1 MTLLYMYFENS
12 SAIDGTYKG
21 IKPNTNG
28 YTFDNR
34 FIVTLDKEN
43 NIFYINDNPNYV
55 QIYNNAIS
63 NVSCIVGKNGSGKTT
78 FIELL
83 ITNIAWGIT
92 EKQPSLMKSI
102 YYEMKADGTYDF
114 FLHQYINWNV
124 NYKIHYNGNNV
135 SINKNGYTSIPHPV
149 FGSSFSSQ
157 IPKETKFIFHSL
169 SPFDKIF
176 YSISLPFKKNP
187 KRISPFTDQM
197 KYIGNQNIFVGDP
210 KHEIQ
215 TLTNLITL
223 FSNKYFSE
231 PFNNSL
237 GYTFSRIDIDLEYK
251 KRTVD
256 INTKIYIEE
265 IINKVST
272 FQNIDNYPE
281 LVAFKNIDNTIQKE
295 FLLKFFAKD
304 LSKLTAEEFL
314 RFIIIDSFTLVELT
328 TNITYFNNFLK
339 LISFSSIIDSNGN
352 INGPKLRQNI
362 LSIQKFP
369 DYIFIKDSNFLN
381 EFIQKK
387 DELETILKLS
397 NLSIEEIS
405 GIGNLPA
412 AIQLI
417 RRLKN
422 KDYLEFKLYLL
433 KKDEE
438 INYFYLSSG
447 EKTMI
452 SYFANLMSSVLDFPS
467 HNNKTFIILIDE
479 VELHLHPEWQRNF
492 IDYMN
497 KFFRENNL
505 NMKYQFIIA
514 THSPFI
520 LSDIVEE
527 QIIFI
532 NQDEK
537 KSNEHNTFGANIYD
551 IFEKG
556 FFLENS
562 IGKCSE
568 NYIHELSNTIYL
580 FKALEHIVK
589 HQDYFLMRNYLQKH
603 YEIDSNSNKSIDEQ
617 KKEADELLFRNI
629 LNELKNKHFVWLKD
643 KISIISIEKYV
654 IQNTSIKLN
663 EQMNKYINI
672 IGEPTI
678 KTHLKEIYKDIKEFE
693 IDAN

>member
-1 MTLLYMYFENS
+1 MYFENS
-12 SAIDGTYKG
+12 LPIDGTYKG

-43 NIFYINDNPNYV
+43 HIFHINDSPNYV

-63 NVSCIVGKNGSGKTT
+63 NISCIVGKNGSGKTT
-78 FIELL
+78 FMELL

-102 YYEMKADGTYDF
+102 YYEKNADGTYKF
-114 FLHQYINWNV
+114 FLHQYINWNE
-124 NYKIHYNGNNV
+124 NYKIHYNGDEV
-135 SINKNGYTSIPHPV
+135 LVNKNGYNSPPHPV
-149 FGSSFSSQ
+149 YGSSFSSQ
-157 IPKETKFIFHSL
+157 IPEETKFIFHSL

-187 KRISPFTDQM
+187 KRISPFIDQM

-223 FSNKYFSE
+223 FSNEYFSK
-231 PFNNSL
+231 PFHDSL
-237 GYTFSRIDIDLEYK
+237 GYTFSRIEIDLEHK

-256 INTKIYIEE
+256 INTKIYIKE
-265 IINKVST
+265 IINKVSI
-272 FQNIDNYPE
+272 FQNIEKYPE
-281 LVAFKNIDNTIQKE
+281 LVAFKNIDEKKQEE
-295 FLLKFFAKD
+295 FLSIFFAKD
-304 LSKLTAEEFL
+304 LSKSTAEEFL
-314 RFIIIDSFTLVELT
+314 RFVIIDSFTLIELT

-352 INGPKLRQNI
+352 INGQRVRQNI

-369 DYIFIKDSNFLN
+369 DYIFIKDSKFLN
-381 EFIQKK
+381 EFIQKR

-397 NLSIEEIS
+397 NLPIEKIS
-405 GIGNLPA
+405 ELDSLPA

-452 SYFANLMSSVLDFPS
+452 SYFANLMSSILDFPS
-467 HNNKTFIILIDE
+467 HDNKTFIILIDE

-568 NYIHELSNTIYL
+568 SYIHELSNTIYL

-589 HQDYFLMRNYLQKH
+589 HQDYFLIRNYLQKH
-603 YEIDSNSNKSIDEQ
+603 YEIDSNSKKSIDEQ
-617 KKEADELLFRNI
+617 KKEADEVLFRNI
-629 LNELKNKHFVWLKD
+629 LNELKNKNLVFLKD
-643 KISIISIEKYV
+643 KISSTSIEKYV
-654 IQNTSIKLN
+654 TQDTSVKLD
-663 EQMNKYINI
+663 EQMNKYINV

-678 KTHLKEIYKDIKEFE
+678 KTHLQEIYEDIKEFE

>member
-1 MTLLYMYFENS
+1 MYFENS
-12 SAIDGTYKG
+12 LPIDGTYKG

-43 NIFYINDNPNYV
+43 NIFHINDSPNYV

-78 FIELL
+78 FMELL

-102 YYEMKADGTYDF
+102 YYEINADGTYKF
-114 FLHQYINWNV
+114 FLHQYINWNE
-124 NYKIHYNGNNV
+124 NYKIHYNGNEV
-135 SINKNGYTSIPHPV
+135 FINKNGYNSPPHPV
-149 FGSSFSSQ
+149 YGSNFSSQ
-157 IPKETKFIFHSL
+157 IPEETKFIFHSL

-187 KRISPFTDQM
+187 KRISPFIDQM

-223 FSNKYFSE
+223 FSNEYFSK
-231 PFNNSL
+231 PFNDSL
-237 GYTFSRIDIDLEYK
+237 GYTFSRIEIDLEHK

-256 INTKIYIEE
+256 INTKIYIDE

-272 FQNIDNYPE
+272 FQNIEKYPE
-281 LVAFKNIDNTIQKE
+281 LVAFKNIDKKKQEE
-295 FLLKFFAKD
+295 FLSIFFAKD
-304 LSKLTAEEFL
+304 LSKSTAEEFL
-314 RFIIIDSFTLVELT
+314 RFIIIDSFTLIELT

-352 INGPKLRQNI
+352 INGQRVRQNI

-369 DYIFIKDSNFLN
+369 DYIFIKDSKFLN

-397 NLSIEEIS
+397 NLPIEQIS
-405 GIGNLPA
+405 KINNLPA

-452 SYFANLMSSVLDFPS
+452 SYFANLMSSILDFPS
-467 HNNKTFIILIDE
+467 HDNKTFIILIDE

-568 NYIHELSNTIYL
+568 SYIHELSNTIYL
-580 FKALEHIVK
+580 FKALEHIVE
-589 HQDYFLMRNYLQKH
+589 HQDYFLIRNYLQKH
-603 YEIDSNSNKSIDEQ
+603 YEIDSNSKKSIDEQ
-617 KKEADELLFRNI
+617 KKEADEVLFRNI
-629 LNELKNKHFVWLKD
+629 LNELKNKDLVLLKN
-643 KISIISIEKYV
+643 KISSTSIEKYV
-654 IQNTSIKLN
+654 IQDTSVKLD

-678 KTHLKEIYKDIKEFE
+678 KIHLQEIYEDIKKFE

>member
-12 SAIDGTYKG
+12 LPIDSTYKG
-21 IKPNTNG
+21 IKPNING

-34 FIVTLDKEN
+34 FNVKLDKEN
-43 NIFYINDNPNYV
+43 NIFYINDNPSYV

-63 NVSCIVGKNGSGKTT
+63 NFSCIVGKNGSGKTT
-78 FIELL
+78 FFELL
-83 ITNIAWGIT
+83 IANIAWGIT
-92 EKQPSLMKSI
+92 ERQPSLMKSI
-102 YYEMKADGTYDF
+102 YYEINGDGTYKF
-114 FLHQYINWNV
+114 FLHQYINWNS
-124 NYKIHYNGNNV
+124 NYKIYYNGNEV
-135 SINKNGYTSIPHPV
+135 EINKNGYMSPHHPT

-157 IPKETKFIFHSL
+157 IPDKTKFIFHSL

-176 YSISLPFKKNP
+176 YSISLPFKKSP
-187 KRISPFTDQM
+187 KKISPFRKQM
-197 KYIGNQNIFVGDP
+197 KYIGNQNIFKGDP

-223 FSNKYFSE
+223 FSNEYFLK
-231 PFNNSL
+231 PFYSALN
-237 GYTFSRIDIDLEYK
+237 YTFSRLEIDFDHK
-251 KRTVD
+251 KRAVD
-256 INTKIYIEE
+256 VNTKIYIDE

-272 FQNIDNYPE
+272 FQNIDKYPE
-281 LVAFKNIDNTIQKE
+281 LKAFKKVDAVEQE
-295 FLLKFFAKD
+295 RFLSIFFTQD
-304 LSKLTAEEFL
+304 LGKSTVEEFL
-314 RFIIIDSFTLVELT
+314 RFIIIDSFSLIKITP
-328 TNITYFNNFLK
+328 NITYFNNFLK
-339 LISFSSIIDSNGN
+339 LISFSQTVKSNKDIDYSQVSRN
-352 INGPKLRQNI
+352 L
-362 LSIQKFP
+362 LSIEKFP
-369 DYIFIKDSNFLN
+369 DYIFINDSNFLN
-381 EFIQKK
+381 GLIQKK
-387 DELETILKLS
+387 DELKTILQLS
-397 NLSIEEIS
+397 SLSIEEIAQ
-405 GIGNLPA
+405 IDNLSTI
-412 AIQLI
+412 IQLI
-417 RRLKN
+417 RKLKY

-433 KKDEE
+433 KQDEE

-452 SYFANLMSSVLDFPS
+452 SYFTNLMSSILDFP
-467 HNNKTFIILIDE
+467 HPKDKTFIIMIDE

-568 NYIHELSNTIYL
+568 SYIHELSNTIYL
-580 FKALEHIVK
+580 FKALEYIVE
-589 HQDYFLMRNYLQKH
+589 HQDYFLIRNYLQKH
-603 YEIDSNSNKSIDEQ
+603 YEIDSNSKKSIDEQ
-617 KKEADELLFRNI
+617 KKEADEVLFRNI
-629 LNELKNKHFVWLKD
+629 LSELKNKDLVLLKD
-643 KISIISIEKYV
+643 KISSTSIEKYV
-654 IQNTSIKLN
+654 IQDTSVKLN
-663 EQMNKYINI
+663 EQMNKYINV

-678 KTHLKEIYKDIKEFE
+678 KTHLQEIYEDIKEFE

>member
-1 MTLLYMYFENS
+1 MTLLYMYFENRLP
-12 SAIDGTYKG
+12 IDNTYKG
-21 IKPNTNG
+21 IKPNING

-34 FIVTLDKEN
+34 FDVKLDKEN
-43 NIFYINDNPNYV
+43 NIFHINDNPNHV

-63 NVSCIVGKNGSGKTT
+63 NFTCIVGRNGSGKTT
-78 FIELL
+78 FMELL

-102 YYEMKADGTYDF
+102 YYSINKDGTYKF
-114 FLHQYINWNV
+114 FLHQYINWNS
-124 NYKIHYNGNNV
+124 NYKIYHNGIEVTVNR
-135 SINKNGYTSIPHPV
+135 NGYNTNHPV
-149 FGSSFSSQ
+149 YGSSFSSQ
-157 IPKETKFIFHSL
+157 IPSETKFIFHSL

-176 YSISLPFKKNP
+176 YSISLPFKKYE
-187 KRISPFTDQM
+187 KRITPFREQM
-197 KYIGNQNIFVGDP
+197 KYIGNQNIFKGDP

-231 PFNNSL
+231 PFNSSL
-237 GYTFSRIDIDLEYK
+237 NYTFSRLEINFDHK
-251 KRTVD
+251 KRVID
-256 INTKIYIEE
+256 VNTKVYIEE

-272 FQNIDNYPE
+272 FQNIEKYPE
-281 LVAFKNIDNTIQKE
+281 LLAFKTIGEEKQKE
-295 FLLKFFAKD
+295 FLLTFFAKD
-304 LSKLTAEEFL
+304 LSKSTIEEFL
-314 RFIIIDSFTLVELT
+314 RFIIINSFSLIQLT
-328 TNITYFNNFLK
+328 PNITYFNNFLK
-339 LISFSSIIDSNGN
+339 LLSFSSTLDTNGTV
-352 INGPKLRQNI
+352 NGLKVRENL

-369 DYIFIKDSNFLN
+369 DYIFINDSNFLN
-381 EFIQKK
+381 ELIQKK

-397 NLSIEEIS
+397 SLSIEDIS
-405 GIGNLPA
+405 KIDNLSTI
-412 AIQLI
+412 IQLI
-417 RRLKN
+417 RKLKN

-433 KKDEE
+433 KQDEE

-452 SYFANLMSSVLDFPS
+452 SYFANLMSSILDFPNPS
-467 HNNKTFIILIDE
+467 DKTFIILIDE

-514 THSPFI
+514 THSPFV
-520 LSDIVEE
+520 LSDIVED
-527 QIIFI
+527 QIVFI

-568 NYIHELSNTIYL
+568 NYIHELSNTLYL
-580 FKALEHIVK
+580 FKALQHVVEHEE
-589 HQDYFLMRNYLQKH
+589 YFLIRNYLKKH
-603 YEIDSNSNKSIDEQ
+603 YEIDSNSSKSIEDQ
-617 KKEADELLFRNI
+617 KKESDKKLFIDI
-629 LNELKNKHFVWLKD
+629 LNEIESKNLILLQD
-643 KISIISIEKYV
+643 KISPISIAKYI
-654 IQNTSIKLN
+654 IQNNFIKLN
-663 EQMNKYINI
+663 EQIDKHINI

-678 KTHLKEIYKDIKEFE
+678 KIHLTEIYEDIKEFE
-693 IDAN
+693 INAN

>member
-12 SAIDGTYKG
+12 GNTYKG
-21 IKPNTNG
+21 IKANSNG

-34 FIVTLDKEN
+34 FIVRFDKEK

-78 FIELL
+78 FMELL

-102 YYEMKADGTYDF
+102 YYKINTDGTYEF
-114 FLHQYINWNV
+114 FLHQYINWNS
-124 NYKIHYNGNNV
+124 NYKVYYNDSEV
-135 SINKNGYTSIPHPV
+135 DVKRNGYNSNHPV
-149 FGSSFSSQ
+149 YGSSFSSQ
-157 IPKETKFIFHSL
+157 IPDETKFIFHSL

-176 YSISLPFKKNP
+176 YSISLPFRKHQ
-187 KRISPFTDQM
+187 KRIAPFRNQM

-223 FSNKYFSE
+223 FSNEYFSK
-231 PFNNSL
+231 PFNDSL
-237 GYTFSRIDIDLEYK
+237 GYTFSRIEIDLEHK

-272 FQNIDNYPE
+272 FQNIEKYPE
-281 LVAFKNIDNTIQKE
+281 LVAFKNIDTEKQEI
-295 FLLKFFAKD
+295 FLSAFFAED
-304 LSKLTAEEFL
+304 LSKSTVEKFL
-314 RFIIIDSFTLVELT
+314 RFIIIDSFSLIKITS
-328 TNITYFNNFLK
+328 NITYFNNFLK
-339 LISFSSIIDSNGN
+339 LISFSKAVKSNSDIDYEQIS
-352 INGPKLRQNI
+352 QN
-362 LSIQKFP
+362 LLAIQHFP
-369 DYIFIKDSNFLN
+369 NYIFINDSSFLN
-381 EFIQKK
+381 EIIQKK

-397 NLSIEEIS
+397 NLPIEKIS
-405 GIGNLPA
+405 EVENLPA
-412 AIQLI
+412 IIQLI
-417 RRLKN
+417 RKLKN

-452 SYFANLMSSVLDFPS
+452 SYFANLMSSILDFPS
-467 HNNKTFIILIDE
+467 HRNKTFIILIDE

-568 NYIHELSNTIYL
+568 SYIHELSNTIYL
-580 FKALEHIVK
+580 FKALEHIVE
-589 HQDYFLMRNYLQKH
+589 HQDYFLIRNYLQKH
-603 YEIDSNSNKSIDEQ
+603 YEIDSNSKNSPEKQ
-617 KKEADELLFRNI
+617 KKEADEELFRKI
-629 LNELKNKHFVWLKD
+629 LNELKNKDLVLLKD
-643 KISIISIEKYV
+643 KISSK
-654 IQNTSIKLN
+654 SIKKYIIQDTSVKLD
-663 EQMNKYINI
+663 EQMNKYINV

-678 KTHLKEIYKDIKEFE
+678 KTHLQEIYEDIKEFE

>member
-12 SAIDGTYKG
+12 LPIDGTYKG

-43 NIFYINDNPNYV
+43 HIFHINDSPNYV

-63 NVSCIVGKNGSGKTT
+63 NISCIVGKNGSGKTT
-78 FIELL
+78 FMELL

-102 YYEMKADGTYDF
+102 YYEKNADGTYKF
-114 FLHQYINWNV
+114 FLHQYINWNE
-124 NYKIHYNGNNV
+124 NYKIHYNGDEV
-135 SINKNGYTSIPHPV
+135 LVNKNGYNSPPHPV
-149 FGSSFSSQ
+149 YGSSFSSQ
-157 IPKETKFIFHSL
+157 IPEETKFIFHSL

-187 KRISPFTDQM
+187 KRISPFIDQM

-223 FSNKYFSE
+223 FSNEYFSK
-231 PFNNSL
+231 PFHDSL
-237 GYTFSRIDIDLEYK
+237 GYTFSRIEIDLEHK

-256 INTKIYIEE
+256 INTKIYIKE
-265 IINKVST
+265 IINKVSI
-272 FQNIDNYPE
+272 FQNIEKYPE
-281 LVAFKNIDNTIQKE
+281 LVAFKNIDEKKQEE
-295 FLLKFFAKD
+295 FLSIFFAKD
-304 LSKLTAEEFL
+304 LSKSTAEEFL
-314 RFIIIDSFTLVELT
+314 RFVIIDSFTLIELT

-352 INGPKLRQNI
+352 INGQRVRQNI

-369 DYIFIKDSNFLN
+369 DYIFIKDSKFLN
-381 EFIQKK
+381 EFIQKR

-397 NLSIEEIS
+397 NLPIEKIS
-405 GIGNLPA
+405 ELDSLPA

-452 SYFANLMSSVLDFPS
+452 SYFANLMSSILDFPS
-467 HNNKTFIILIDE
+467 HDNKTFIILIDE

-568 NYIHELSNTIYL
+568 SYIHELSNTIYL

-589 HQDYFLMRNYLQKH
+589 HQDYFLIRNYLQKH
-603 YEIDSNSNKSIDEQ
+603 YEIDSNSKKSIDEQ
-617 KKEADELLFRNI
+617 KKEADEVLFRNI
-629 LNELKNKHFVWLKD
+629 LNELKNKNLVFLKD
-643 KISIISIEKYV
+643 KISSTSIEKYV
-654 IQNTSIKLN
+654 TQDTSVKLD
-663 EQMNKYINI
+663 EQMNKYINV

-678 KTHLKEIYKDIKEFE
+678 KTHLQEIYEDIKEFE

>member
-1 MTLLYMYFENS
+1 MYFENNLPT
-12 SAIDGTYKG
+12 DNRYKG
-21 IKPNTNG
+21 IKPNVNG

-34 FIVTLDKEN
+34 FNVKLDKEN

-63 NVSCIVGKNGSGKTT
+63 NFSCIVGRNGSGKTT
-78 FIELL
+78 FMELL

-102 YYEMKADGTYDF
+102 YYSINKDGTYKF
-114 FLHQYINWNV
+114 FLHQYINWNS
-124 NYKIHYNGNNV
+124 NYKIYHNGIEVTVNR
-135 SINKNGYTSIPHPV
+135 NGYSTNHPV
-149 FGSSFSSQ
+149 YGSSFSSQ
-157 IPKETKFIFHSL
+157 IPSETKFIFHSL

-176 YSISLPFKKNP
+176 YSISLPFKKYEQ
-187 KRISPFTDQM
+187 RITPFREQM
-197 KYIGNQNIFVGDP
+197 KYIGNQNIFKGDP

-231 PFNNSL
+231 PFNSSL
-237 GYTFSRIDIDLEYK
+237 NYTFSRLEIDLEHK
-251 KRTVD
+251 KRVID
-256 INTKIYIEE
+256 VNTKVYIEE

-272 FQNIDNYPE
+272 FQNIEKYPE
-281 LVAFKNIDNTIQKE
+281 LLAFKTIGEEKQKE
-295 FLLKFFAKD
+295 FLLAFFAKD
-304 LSKLTAEEFL
+304 LSKSTIEEFL
-314 RFIIIDSFTLVELT
+314 RFIIINSFSLIQLT
-328 TNITYFNNFLK
+328 PNITYFNNFLK
-339 LISFSSIIDSNGN
+339 LISFSSTLGTNGTV
-352 INGPKLRQNI
+352 NGQKVRENL

-369 DYIFIKDSNFLN
+369 EYIFINDSNFLN
-381 EFIQKK
+381 ELILKK
-387 DELETILKLS
+387 DELETILKFS
-397 NLSIEEIS
+397 SLSIEEIS
-405 GIGNLPA
+405 KIDNLSTI
-412 AIQLI
+412 IQLI
-417 RRLKN
+417 RKLKN
-422 KDYLEFKLYLL
+422 KDYLEFRLYLL
-433 KKDEE
+433 KQDEE

-452 SYFANLMSSVLDFPS
+452 SYFANLMSSILDFPNHS
-467 HNNKTFIILIDE
+467 NKTFIILIDE

-497 KFFRENNL
+497 KFFRENTL

-514 THSPFI
+514 THSPFV

-527 QIIFI
+527 QIVFI
-532 NQDEK
+532 NQDEN

-568 NYIHELSNTIYL
+568 NYIHELSNTLYL
-580 FKALEHIVK
+580 FKALQHIVE
-589 HQDYFLMRNYLQKH
+589 HEDYFLIRNYLKNH
-603 YEIDSNSNKSIDEQ
+603 YEIDSNSSKSIEDQ
-617 KKEADELLFRNI
+617 KKESDEKLFIDI
-629 LNELKNKHFVWLKD
+629 LNEIKSKDLILLKD
-643 KISIISIEKYV
+643 KIQPTSIAKYI

-663 EQMNKYINI
+663 DQIDKYINI

-678 KTHLKEIYKDIKEFE
+678 KTHLKEIYEDIKEFE
-693 IDAN
+693 INAN

>member
-1 MTLLYMYFENS
+1 MYFENS
-12 SAIDGTYKG
+12 LPIDGTYKG
-21 IKPNTNG
+21 IKPNSNG

-34 FIVTLDKEN
+34 FNVKLDKEN
-43 NIFYINDNPNYV
+43 KIFYINDNPNYV

-78 FIELL
+78 FMELL

-102 YYEMKADGTYDF
+102 YYEIDEDGTYKF
-114 FLHQYINWNV
+114 FLHQYINWDE
-124 NYKIHYNGNNV
+124 NYKIHYNGDEVN
-135 SINKNGYTSIPHPV
+135 INKKGYRSHHPV
-149 FGSSFSSQ
+149 YGSYGSSFSSQ
-157 IPKETKFIFHSL
+157 IPDETKFIFHSL

-187 KRISPFTDQM
+187 KRISPFIDQM
-197 KYIGNQNIFVGDP
+197 KYIGNQNIFKGDP

-223 FSNKYFSE
+223 FSNEYFSK
-231 PFNNSL
+231 PFNDSL
-237 GYTFSRIDIDLEYK
+237 GYTFSRIEIDLEHK

-256 INTKIYIEE
+256 INTKIYIDE
-265 IINKVST
+265 IINKVAT
-272 FQNIDNYPE
+272 FQNIEKYPE
-281 LVAFKNIDNTIQKE
+281 LVAFKNIDKKKQEK
-295 FLLKFFAKD
+295 FLSIFFAKD
-304 LSKLTAEEFL
+304 LSKSTAEEFL
-314 RFIIIDSFTLVELT
+314 RFIIIDSFTLIELT

-339 LISFSSIIDSNGN
+339 LISFSTTIDSDGN
-352 INGPKLRQNI
+352 INGQIVRQNL
-362 LSIQKFP
+362 LSIKKFP
-369 DYIFIKDSNFLN
+369 DYIFIEDSNFLN
-381 EFIQKK
+381 ELIQKK

-397 NLSIEEIS
+397 SLSIEDIS
-405 GIGNLPA
+405 KIDKLSTI
-412 AIQLI
+412 IQLI
-417 RRLKN
+417 RKLKN

-433 KKDEE
+433 KQDEE

-452 SYFANLMSSVLDFPS
+452 SYFANLMSSILDFKKFR
-467 HNNKTFIILIDE
+467 NKTFIILIDE

-497 KFFRENNL
+497 KFFRENKL
-505 NMKYQFIIA
+505 NVKYQFIIA

-537 KSNEHNTFGANIYD
+537 KSNKHNTFGANIYD

-568 NYIHELSNTIYL
+568 SYIHELSNTIYL
-580 FKALEHIVK
+580 FKALEHIVE
-589 HQDYFLMRNYLQKH
+589 HQDYFLIRNYLQKH
-603 YEIDSNSNKSIDEQ
+603 YEIDSNSKKSIDEQ
-617 KKEADELLFRNI
+617 KKEADEMLFRDI
-629 LNELKNKHFVWLKD
+629 LNELKNKDLVLLKD
-643 KISIISIEKYV
+643 KISSTSIEKYV
-654 IQNTSIKLN
+654 IQDTSLKLD

-678 KTHLKEIYKDIKEFE
+678 KTHLQEIYEDIKEFE